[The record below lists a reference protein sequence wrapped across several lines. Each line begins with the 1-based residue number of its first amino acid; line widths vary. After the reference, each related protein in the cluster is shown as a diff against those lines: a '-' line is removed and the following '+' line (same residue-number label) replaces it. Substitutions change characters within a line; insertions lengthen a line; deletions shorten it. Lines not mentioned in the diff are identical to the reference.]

1 MMNFGFTSLYLVNP
15 CILDDECYTRAMH
28 AHSILENARLFSSFT
43 DAIADRD
50 YLIATS
56 SIESL
61 NEKRHLRNAFVLHE
75 LSEKIGRIEGA
86 IGLVFGREDYGL
98 YNEEIA
104 ACDALL
110 KIPTSEA
117 YPSMNL
123 SHAVSLVLY
132 MLYVQTISPKKR
144 RTIGKLEK
152 EKLYA
157 FFTELLEE
165 INYPEH
171 KKEHTEIMFK
181 RIMGRAMPSTWEYH
195 TLMGVFSRAVEQVKR
210 KNK

>member
-1 MMNFGFTSLYLVNP
+1 MNFDFTSLYLINP
-15 CILDDECYTRAMH
+15 CNLDDDCYARAMH
-28 AHSILENARLFSSFT
+28 AQPLLDDARIFLSFT
-43 DAIADRD
+43 DAAADLD

-56 SIESL
+56 SIESN
-61 NEKRHLRNAFVLHE
+61 NEKHHLRNAFVLQE
-75 LSEKIGRIEGA
+75 LAEKLGQIEGNV
-86 IGLVFGREDYGL
+86 GLVFGREDYGL

-104 ACDALL
+104 LCDALL

-132 MLYVQTISPKKR
+132 TLYVQTASSKKR

-152 EKLYA
+152 EKLYD
-157 FFTELLEE
+157 FFSNLLEE

-171 KKEHTEIMFK
+171 KKENTEVMFK

-195 TLMGVFSRAVEQVKR
+195 TLMGVFSGAVEQLKR